1 MYNLGDS
8 VDSYKGE
15 TVRGHELP
23 TTITPKE
30 QSKMYLDVMLEF
42 FNKLL
47 DYVENSHIKYICIGD
62 SNHWL
67 YLNTICANN
76 KKLLFETRL
85 TAGTP
90 EMVISNQATDL
101 NSVEGSS
108 TIPEM
113 EVESSDSKCLALSII
128 SNTDIDE
135 GEDIVSSHINKEVWG
150 GFINPYKSSELIWTR
165 RTVTGDG

>member
-1 MYNLGDS
+1 MYWGFKSLIIFKS
-8 VDSYKGE
+8 
-15 TVRGHELP
+15 
-23 TTITPKE
+23 I
-30 QSKMYLDVMLEF
+30 
-42 FNKLL
+42 
-47 DYVENSHIKYICIGD
+47 
-62 SNHWL
+62 
-67 YLNTICANN
+67 ICANN

-113 EVESSDSKCLALSII
+113 EVESSDSKCLALNII

-135 GEDIVSSHINKEVWG
+135 GEDIVSSHINKE
-150 GFINPYKSSELIWTR
+150 I
-165 RTVTGDG
+165 

>member
-1 MYNLGDS
+1 
-8 VDSYKGE
+8 
-15 TVRGHELP
+15 
-23 TTITPKE
+23 
-30 QSKMYLDVMLEF
+30 
-42 FNKLL
+42 
-47 DYVENSHIKYICIGD
+47 
-62 SNHWL
+62 L
-67 YLNTICANN
+67 YWGFKSLIIFKSIICANN

-113 EVESSDSKCLALSII
+113 EVESSDSKCLALNII

-135 GEDIVSSHINKEVWG
+135 GEDIVSSHINKE
-150 GFINPYKSSELIWTR
+150 I
-165 RTVTGDG
+165 

>member
-1 MYNLGDS
+1 MYWGFKPLIVFKS
-8 VDSYKGE
+8 
-15 TVRGHELP
+15 
-23 TTITPKE
+23 I
-30 QSKMYLDVMLEF
+30 
-42 FNKLL
+42 
-47 DYVENSHIKYICIGD
+47 
-62 SNHWL
+62 
-67 YLNTICANN
+67 ICANN

-135 GEDIVSSHINKEVWG
+135 GEDIVSSHINKEV
-150 GFINPYKSSELIWTR
+150 
-165 RTVTGDG
+165 